1 MLTVIFKLLKFVER
15 LGHYFQGKGYGTSTL
30 NQEFRLLSS
39 FLDAKPS
46 LIIDIGGNRGD
57 YSKIILNQHP
67 LAEIHIFEP
76 SRKNIDLLKSRF
88 RKYDSVTVVP
98 VALSNFSGHSL
109 LYANES
115 GSGLSSLTKR
125 RLEHFDVPFDFE
137 EKINI
142 ERFEDYWKNEL
153 GSRIIDCVKIDVEGH
168 ELDVLKG
175 FGQSL
180 TVVKA
185 IQFEF
190 GGCNIDTRTFFQDFW
205 YFFKSYHFDIYRIGP
220 LGVQPIVAYSEI
232 DEFFSTT
239 NFIAVNR
246 NLK

>member
-1 MLTVIFKLLKFVER
+1 MLNFLFKLVKFIER

-30 NQEFRLLSS
+30 NQEFTLLSS
-39 FLDAKPS
+39 FLDAKPN
-46 LIIDIGGNRGD
+46 LVIDIGGNVGD
-57 YSKIILNQHP
+57 YSEIVRNQYP

-76 SRKNIDLLKSRF
+76 SKRNIGLLTAKFSM
-88 RKYDSVTVVP
+88 DESVSIVP
-98 VALSNFSGHSL
+98 FALSNISGSAS

-115 GSGLSSLTKR
+115 GSGLGSLSKR
-125 RLEHFDVPFDFE
+125 RMEHFGVPFDFE
-137 EKINI
+137 EKVNTKT
-142 ERFEDYWKNEL
+142 FEDYWKNEL
-153 GSRIIDCVKIDVEGH
+153 GSRAIDCVKIDVEGH

-180 TVVKA
+180 TVVRVL
-185 IQFEF
+185 QFEF

-205 YFFKSYHFDIYRIGP
+205 YFFKSYSFDIYRISP
-220 LGVQPIVAYSEI
+220 LGVQEIVAYSEL

>member
-1 MLTVIFKLLKFVER
+1 MFTAIFKFLKFVER
-15 LGHYFQGKGYGTSTL
+15 FGHYFQGKGYGTSTL

-39 FLDAKPS
+39 FLEAKPN

-57 YSKIILNQHP
+57 YSEIILNQHP

-76 SRKNIDLLKSRF
+76 SKKNIDLLKSRF
-88 RKYDSVTVVP
+88 STHHSVSIVP
-98 VALSNFSGHSL
+98 VALSNVSGSASL
-109 LYANES
+109 FANES
-115 GSGLSSLTKR
+115 GSGLASLTKR

-137 EKINI
+137 ERVQT

-153 GSRIIDCVKIDVEGH
+153 GKRSIDCVKIDVEGH

-180 TVVKA
+180 EVVKA
-185 IQFEF
+185 LQFEF

-205 YFFKSYHFDIYRIGP
+205 YFFKTNNFDIYRITP
-220 LGVQPIVAYSEI
+220 LGAQQIIAYSEI

-246 NLK
+246 YIK

>member
-1 MLTVIFKLLKFVER
+1 MFTAILKFIKFVER

-39 FLDAKPS
+39 FLEAEPK
-46 LIIDIGGNRGD
+46 LIIDIGGNCGD
-57 YSKIILNQHP
+57 YSEIVRNKYP
-67 LAEIHIFEP
+67 LAEIYIFEP
-76 SRKNIDLLKSRF
+76 SKKNIDLLTSRF
-88 RKYDSVTVVP
+88 DRYDSVTVVP
-98 VALSNFSGHSL
+98 VALSNFSGDSI

-115 GSGLSSLTKR
+115 GSGLGSLTKR

-137 EKINI
+137 EKVHT

-153 GSRIIDCVKIDVEGH
+153 GGRTIDCVKIDVEGH
-168 ELDVLKG
+168 ELDLLKG

-205 YFFKSYHFDIYRIGP
+205 YFFKSYSFDIYRIGP
-220 LGVQPIVAYSEI
+220 LGAQPIVAYSEL